1 MRLWFAAKSGVPI
14 YRQMVT
20 QFSLAILAGD
30 LKPGDKLPSTRELAR
45 RFGLHPN
52 TISAGFRQLER
63 EGWAEMR
70 HGSGVYV
77 RAVAPQAGSAERLL
91 DEHIAAFFR
100 LVRELKLPAG
110 LVRERVAAWLA
121 APEPDRL
128 LVVEPDDAVREILLA
143 EVRALVEFPVVG
155 VGLEALADE
164 QTLRGAVPM
173 CRPSKEAA
181 VRAALPVGVELVTL
195 PIRSAHTWLAPWL
208 PAPKGVLLAVVS
220 HWPEF
225 VETARTMLI
234 AAGMAEESLVL
245 RDARRPRWNRGLEQM
260 TAILCDSYTAESAK
274 LPGRV
279 HAIVFALLADSAR
292 AELGRFGTL
301 KGGGV

>member
-1 MRLWFAAKSGVPI
+1 MRLWFAPNSGVAI

-30 LKPGDKLPSTRELAR
+30 LKAGDKLPSTRELAR

-52 TISAGFRQLER
+52 TVSAGFRQLER

-77 RAVAPQAGSAERLL
+77 RATAPTAATPEQIL
-91 DEHIAAFFR
+91 DEHVAAFFK
-100 LVRELKLPAG
+100 LVRELKLPEG

-128 LVVEPDDAVREILLA
+128 LLVDPDEEVRRILMA
-143 EVRALVEFPVVG
+143 EVAAVVDFPVIT
-155 VGLEALADE
+155 VGLEGLSGAE
-164 QTLRGAVPM
+164 TLRSAVPI
-173 CRPSKEAA
+173 CRPSKEAV
-181 VRAALPVGVELVTL
+181 VRGALPVGVELVTL

-260 TAILCDSYTAESAK
+260 TAILCDSYTAQSPK
-274 LPGRV
+274 LPKHV

-292 AELGRFGTL
+292 AELGRFGKL
-301 KGGGV
+301 KAETV